1 MKINEQLIESYATEK
16 SIGEQNTWNTTI
28 HVAILFIALCF
39 TPISGA
45 LKIVIYISVYAIV
58 GAIDSHSRNRTAE
71 SLRTNLYLRSIFY
84 LQNEKDSERAKEI
97 ELKEWRE
104 LNEKDPLE
112 AVPSAKF
119 TTSAKVILVFTY
131 LVSIVILGVTGM

>member
-1 MKINEQLIESYATEK
+1 MKINEQLIESYAIEK

-28 HVAILFIALCF
+28 HLFILFFALCF
-39 TPISGA
+39 APLSGA
-45 LKIVIYISVYAIV
+45 VKIVIYILIYAVV
-58 GAIDSHSRNRTAE
+58 GAIDNHSRNRTAE
-71 SLRTNLYLRSIFY
+71 TLRTNLYLRSIFY
-84 LQNEKDSERAKEI
+84 LQNEKDPERAKEM
-97 ELKEWRE
+97 ELEEWRE